1 MKDFKP
7 MVKMQAG
14 GSVGMG
20 YAQPSGPM
28 GIAAPG
34 EKELPSREMGPRVGY
49 KRGGQTKKRGK

>member
-1 MKDFKP
+1 MKGFKP

-14 GSVGMG
+14 GQVGMG

-34 EKELPSREMGPRVGY
+34 ENPPPGREMGPRVGY

>member
-1 MKDFKP
+1 MKGFKP

-14 GSVGMG
+14 GQVGMG

-34 EKELPSREMGPRVGY
+34 ENPPPGREMGPRIGY
-49 KRGGQTKKRGK
+49 KRGGKTKQKGK